1 MKWLRIAVVLLA
13 TATMAAP
20 VMAEDDASAS
30 EAAPSSTVPHTSS
43 RAVLPRDLMTRE
55 ERAAF
60 RAQMQQATPQERNA
74 IWHRELAILEQRAAA
89 RGVGL
94 AVPAM
99 RPDGT
104 FYPHEIHGNG
114 PARWQAGG
122 VRAP

>member
-1 MKWLRIAVVLLA
+1 MRWLHIVIALLA
-13 TATMAAP
+13 AATLARQAIAADG
-20 VMAEDDASAS
+20 AAAS
-30 EAAPSSTVPHTSS
+30 EEASMQVVPHTTS

-55 ERAAF
+55 ERASF

-74 IWHRELAILEQRAAA
+74 LWHRELVVLEQRAAA

-94 AVPAM
+94 AVPTM
-99 RPDGT
+99 RADGT

-114 PARWQAGG
+114 PARWQTGG